1 VSDPPGRGTGGGD
14 RPDAADPVQP
24 APLGVTLDGVSK
36 TYGDQSAL
44 DDVTL
49 AVEPG
54 EFFTLVGPSGC
65 GKTTTLRLLAGF
77 EEPTAGTVAFDG
89 DSTAGVPPE
98 DRDVGVV
105 FQNYALFP
113 HLSVAENVAYGL
125 RFHDPPD
132 DRSRDER
139 VADLLDL
146 VDLAGFGDR
155 DPDELSGGQQQRVA
169 LARALAP
176 GPRLLLLDEPMSAL
190 DAQLRE
196 RLRLQVKAIQSDLGI
211 TTVYV
216 THDQDEALSV
226 SDRLAVLRDGRVEQ
240 VGTPR
245 TVYDRPATRF
255 VAGFVGQN
263 SVFEGTVAGR
273 DAGRVAVRVG
283 DRTFTVAA
291 DGSTPAVAAGDAV
304 AVAVRPE
311 HLRVVGREAGADT
324 AADSAPAGTPNRLP
338 ATVRE
343 TEFLGAATR
352 VHAAWDDRPVVFRA
366 CDPPTGTVTLAFDP
380 ADARLLVE

>member
-1 VSDPPGRGTGGGD
+1 VSD
-14 RPDAADPVQP
+14 RPDATDPAQP
-24 APLGVTLDGVSK
+24 PPLAVTLDGVSK
-36 TYGDQSAL
+36 TYGDQRAL
-44 DDVTL
+44 DDVSL

-77 EEPTAGTVAFDG
+77 EEPTTGTVAFDG
-89 DSTAGVPPE
+89 ESTAGVPPE

-125 RFHDPPD
+125 RFHDPPAGQ
-132 DRSRDER
+132 SRDER

-146 VDLAGFGDR
+146 VDLGGFGDR
-155 DPDELSGGQQQRVA
+155 DPDALSGGQQQRVA

-196 RLRLQVKAIQSDLGI
+196 RLRLQVKAIQSELGI

-216 THDQDEALSV
+216 THDQEEALSV

-283 DRTFTVAA
+283 DRTLTVAVE
-291 DGSTPAVAAGDAV
+291 DSPPAVAAGDAV

-311 HLRVVGREAGADT
+311 HLRVVAGDGGT
-324 AADSAPAGTPNRLP
+324 GGDSDPAPDRSANRFP
-338 ATVRE
+338 ATVTE

-352 VHAAWDDRPVVFRA
+352 VHATWDDRPVVFRA
-366 CDPPTGTVTLAFDP
+366 RDPPTGTATLAFDP